1 MKKIFYAALLA
12 TITML
17 MAVPRQADA
26 QKSKSAKSTNTNKY
40 VSVKE
45 IVSERNFDKTIKNKK
60 NLVLVD
66 FWASWCG
73 PCKMIAP
80 NIEAIAQELDGKVVV
95 AKYNI
100 EQEDASV
107 ITKRYNIS
115 AIPCLVVFENGKE
128 IGRNVGYMTKTELLT
143 WLKKYMK

>member
-17 MAVPRQADA
+17 MAVPQQADA

-107 ITKRYNIS
+107 IT
-115 AIPCLVVFENGKE
+115 
-128 IGRNVGYMTKTELLT
+128 
-143 WLKKYMK
+143 

>member
-1 MKKIFYAALLA
+1 M
-12 TITML
+12 
-17 MAVPRQADA
+17 
-26 QKSKSAKSTNTNKY
+26 
-40 VSVKE
+40 
-45 IVSERNFDKTIKNKK
+45 
-60 NLVLVD
+60 
-66 FWASWCG
+66 
-73 PCKMIAP
+73 
-80 NIEAIAQELDGKVVV
+80 V

-100 EQEDASV
+100 GQEDASV

>member
-1 MKKIFYAALLA
+1 M
-12 TITML
+12 
-17 MAVPRQADA
+17 
-26 QKSKSAKSTNTNKY
+26 
-40 VSVKE
+40 KE